1 MKNLK
6 LLLCYK
12 NHEPENIKEK
22 LTYTNHELHLTNDLY
37 ATSLDLLSTREIGKL
52 AKNLLA
58 SKKPKKNVLVEL
70 SFF

>member
-22 LTYTNHELHLTNDLY
+22 LTCTNYELHLTNELY
-37 ATSLDLLSTREIGKL
+37 VTSLDLLSTREIGKL
-52 AKNLLA
+52 TVANFA
-58 SKKPKKNVLVEL
+58 QS
-70 SFF
+70 